1 MAVASKNQ
9 FFNARI
15 RGEDPAN
22 PAGPNV
28 SDAFT
33 GSGGSA
39 SDGAWVITNSTYSI
53 GHATSMT
60 MVAML
65 SYNTAPDSG
74 AVLMT
79 LDNGTKLVQ
88 VKSKGNNTQ
97 LDLVGATTVTI
108 SDLDLNLSEDNS
120 VPLMLRLTMDAS
132 GNAKLYTHEI
142 LRDTDGNDAFY
153 SVAGASTSS
162 ATASFGN
169 TSGSVNWFS
178 VYYSKHGAFNP
189 EELMLSDFAQDTL
202 ARMGISVIDT
212 LKESNRPYI
221 KKFVSNSSMIY
232 GYDLS
237 SQMISRIPTP
247 SIHVMFQNISSP
259 SFDALGGSQIEQLYT
274 IGIFVTTK
282 GTNYEDCYR
291 LCLNIMG
298 EVFDELYVNTG
309 LRGTTDSLDSY
320 NMNLDTK
327 LDDDETVCVH
337 ELNLTYRRRI
347 KMTRR

>member
-39 SDGAWVITNSTYSI
+39 SGGAWVITNSTYSI

-120 VPLMLRLTMDAS
+120 VPLILRLTMDAS

-142 LRDTDGNDAFY
+142 LRDTDGNDGFY

-178 VYYSKHGAFNP
+178 IYYSKFGAFNP

-212 LKESNRPYI
+212 LKESNRPFI
-221 KKFVSNSSMIY
+221 KKFVSDSSIVY

-237 SQMISRIPTP
+237 SQMINRIPTP

>member
-1 MAVASKNQ
+1 MTVASKNQ

-39 SDGAWVITNSTYSI
+39 SGGAWVITNSTYSI

-108 SDLDLNLSEDNS
+108 NDLDLNLSEDNS
-120 VPLMLRLTMDAS
+120 VPLILRLTMDAS

-142 LRDTDGNDAFY
+142 LRDTDGNDGFY

-178 VYYSKHGAFNP
+178 IYYSKFGAFNP

-212 LKESNRPYI
+212 LKESNRPFI
-221 KKFVSNSSMIY
+221 KKFVSDSSIVY

-237 SQMISRIPTP
+237 SQMINRIPTP

>member
-1 MAVASKNQ
+1 MAVANKNQ
-9 FFNARI
+9 YWNARI
-15 RGEDPAN
+15 RGEDPSD

-39 SDGAWVITNSTYSI
+39 SGGAWVITNSTYSI
-53 GHATSMT
+53 GSASAMT
-60 MVAML
+60 MSAMI

-79 LDNGTKLVQ
+79 LDNGTKRVQ

-97 LDLVGATTVTI
+97 LDLVGATTVTV
-108 SDLDLNLSEDNS
+108 SDLDLNLSENNS
-120 VPLMLRLTMDAS
+120 VPVLLRLTMDAS
-132 GNAKLYTHEI
+132 GNAKLYIHEI

-153 SVAGASTSS
+153 SVVGASTVSN
-162 ATASFGN
+162 TASFGN

-178 VYYSKHGAFNP
+178 IYYSKFGAFNP

-202 ARMGISVIDT
+202 ARMGIAVVDT
-212 LKESNRPYI
+212 LKDCSRPYI
-221 KKFVSNSSMIY
+221 KEYVDDSAIIF

-237 SQMISRIPTP
+237 SQMISRISAPF
-247 SIHVMFQNISSP
+247 IHVVFSNVTSP
-259 SFDALGGSQIEQLYT
+259 SFDVLGGSTIEQLYE
-274 IGIFVTTK
+274 ISVYVTTK
-282 GTNYEDCYR
+282 GTNYEEAYR
-291 LCLNIMG
+291 LGLNIIG
-298 EVFDELYVNTG
+298 EVFDELYITTG
-309 LRGTTDSLDSY
+309 LSASTDNLESYSMVLDS
-320 NMNLDTK
+320 K

-337 ELNLTYRRRI
+337 QLNLTYRRRI

>member
-132 GNAKLYTHEI
+132 GNAKLYTHEF

-221 KKFVSNSSMIY
+221 KKFVSDSSMIY
-232 GYDLS
+232 GYYLS

>member
-1 MAVASKNQ
+1 MAVANKNE
-9 FFNARI
+9 FWNARI

-39 SDGAWVITNSTYSI
+39 SGGAWVITNSTYSI

-79 LDNGTKLVQ
+79 LDNGTKRVQ

-120 VPLMLRLTMDAS
+120 VPLMLRLTMDTA

-178 VYYSKHGAFNP
+178 VYFSKFGAFNP
-189 EELMLSDFAQDTL
+189 EELMLSEFAQDTL
-202 ARMGISVIDT
+202 ARMGISVVDT
-212 LKESNRPYI
+212 IKNSTRPYT
-221 KKFVSNSSMIY
+221 KKFVSNSSIAY

-237 SQMISRIPTP
+237 SEMMNRMPTP
-247 SIHVMFQNISSP
+247 SIHVMFENVSSP
-259 SFDALGGSQIEQLYT
+259 SFDSLGGNSIEQMYT
-274 IGIFVTTK
+274 IAVFVTTK

-291 LCLNIMG
+291 LGLNIIG

-309 LRGTTDSLDSY
+309 LAATTDNLESY
-320 NMNLDTK
+320 DMQLDTK

-337 ELNLTYRRRI
+337 QLNLTYRRRI

>member
-1 MAVASKNQ
+1 MTVANKNQ
-9 FFNARI
+9 FFSARI

-28 SDAFT
+28 GDAFT

-39 SDGAWVITNSTYSI
+39 SGGAWVITNSTYSI
-53 GHATSMT
+53 GHANSMT

-97 LDLVGATTVTI
+97 LDLVGA
-108 SDLDLNLSEDNS
+108 
-120 VPLMLRLTMDAS
+120 A

-153 SVAGASTSS
+153 SVTGASTSS

-178 VYYSKHGAFNP
+178 VYYSKFGAFNP
-189 EELMLSDFAQDTL
+189 EQLMLSDFAQDTL

-221 KKFVSNSSMIY
+221 KKFVSDSSMIY

-247 SIHVMFQNISSP
+247 SIHVLFQNISSP
-259 SFDALGGSQIEQLYT
+259 SFDSLGGSQIEQLYT

-291 LCLNIMG
+291 LGLNIMG